1 VPTQKSNALLEQRR
15 HDPDGTRSLQDA
27 RRQAWRNSAAIRGEI
42 ERRCGLRQWVN
53 AIVIFW
59 SDFPQ
64 GIVEADRITYV
75 YGSKLRDWLLAH
87 PETLDSDRLA
97 RIAGALAGLKVEGE
111 IRAERRSPG
120 DSA

>member
-1 VPTQKSNALLEQRR
+1 MAQQRG
-15 HDPDGTRSLQDA
+15 H
-27 RRQAWRNSAAIRGEI
+27 RGEI